1 LLTDALSHF
10 PIFFSAKENDQ
21 GLKLQVSKCGSLLAC
36 SSLADK
42 IASIQMWKACD
53 FFSAKQ
59 NCEFLNAEVL
69 LSLVPPTQQKRQQ

>member
-1 LLTDALSHF
+1 M
-10 PIFFSAKENDQ
+10 FFSGRQNCKYPNVEVF
-21 GLKLQVSKCGSLLAC
+21 LHFL
-36 SSLADK
+36 LADK